1 MNKQVEKA
9 KRSAR
14 HFIEEYNEYKGHPR
28 VRKYKKL
35 ARRALR
41 RASKKDIISLVS

>member
-1 MNKQVEKA
+1 MKNKQVNKA
-9 KRSAR
+9 KRTAL
-14 HFIEEYNEYKGHPR
+14 HLIEEYNEYKGHPR

-41 RASKKDIISLVS
+41 RAAKKAIYIPG